1 MEIRVMSWNMAG
13 AKMLGMLDPP
23 PHAVTSRYVR
33 AYRDVWEN
41 GIKHFLSIP
50 PGQTNYPDIILL
62 QECIG
67 FIDARPDHH
76 RSGRWSRGE
85 DILKQ
90 IYSGYT
96 CFFFPALSSHGNPH
110 PGKWQRYKK
119 GNINNYLPDYVE
131 AQQGYGI
138 CVREDR
144 ALRKLWVTEE
154 NQETIPRGADE
165 PGGEYHLCFEAI
177 NTTTGLYLGSRDTEP
192 RLVIMGR
199 MKVGSPAVDERYLN
213 FLNIHLT
220 TLKGERVGNI
230 RLNRMASESRLRQ
243 LDLILDNVVSAYQ
256 EATTHRVPRVS
267 GRRQEDVWVIGGDF
281 NAASDSEE
289 IALLK
294 RMGFI
299 DGNPDKALIDAS
311 MGSPYHNQI
320 GTKWSL
326 SNPVLPPTILD
337 YIFCGLERTTFPT
350 NGLVISNSFRPYR
363 PLFSDPEF
371 ESDHAVLIAVF
382 EI

>member
-1 MEIRVMSWNMAG
+1 MSWNMAG
-13 AKMLGMLDPP
+13 AKMLGMLDPA
-23 PHAVTSRYVR
+23 PHAVTSRYVA

-41 GIKHFLSIP
+41 GIKHFLRIP

-67 FIDARPDHH
+67 FIDTRPDHH
-76 RSGRWSRGE
+76 RSGRWPNGE

-110 PGKWQRYKK
+110 PGKWQRYKE
-119 GNINNYLPDYVE
+119 GNINNFLPDFIE
-131 AQQGYGI
+131 AQQGYGV

-154 NQETIPRGADE
+154 NQETIPQGADE

-177 NTTTGLYLGSRDTEP
+177 NTTTGLYLGNRDTEP

-199 MKVGSPAVDERYLN
+199 MKIGSPGVDERYLN

-230 RLNRMASESRLRQ
+230 RLNRMASESRMRQ
-243 LDLILDNVVSAYQ
+243 LDLILDNVISAYQ
-256 EATTHRVPRVS
+256 EATAHRVPRVS
-267 GRRQEDVWVIGGDF
+267 GQRQEDVWVVGGDF
-281 NAASDSEE
+281 NAASDAEE
-289 IALLK
+289 IALIK

-299 DGNPDKALIDAS
+299 DGNPDKAIVDARV
-311 MGSPYHNQI
+311 GSPYHNQI

-326 SNPVLPPTILD
+326 GNPGLPPTVLD

-350 NGLVISNSFRPYR
+350 NGLVIKNSLRPYR